1 MNKKIS
7 TRTAYGEALA
17 EIGSDSRIFVLDAD
31 LQCCTRTE
39 KFGALYPERSRNVG
53 IAEANMVGIAAGM
66 AACGKIVFV
75 NSFAMFT
82 AGRAFE
88 QIRNSLAYPHLNVKV
103 IGTHAG
109 VSVGKDGATH
119 QCLED
124 LAAMRS
130 IPGMVVLSP
139 CDANETRLMTKAM
152 AAYDGPCFMRLGRL
166 DVEECTNFVPG
177 YRFEWGKATELYE
190 GTDVTIIAT
199 GLMVQESLKAR
210 ELLAQEGIS
219 AAVLDMHTIKPLD
232 REAPGLLSGCFS
244 ILRYYHESFLPLQK
258 YKLPLSPLQSY
269 IWLLPMY
276 RKGTAK
282 ARNSKLLFRPR
293 HFPRRTG
300 Q

>member
-17 EIGSDSRIFVLDAD
+17 EIGSDPRIFVLDAD

-177 YRFEWGKATELYE
+177 YRFE
-190 GTDVTIIAT
+190 
-199 GLMVQESLKAR
+199 
-210 ELLAQEGIS
+210 
-219 AAVLDMHTIKPLD
+219 
-232 REAPGLLSGCFS
+232 
-244 ILRYYHESFLPLQK
+244 
-258 YKLPLSPLQSY
+258 
-269 IWLLPMY
+269 
-276 RKGTAK
+276 
-282 ARNSKLLFRPR
+282 
-293 HFPRRTG
+293 
-300 Q
+300 

>member
-1 MNKKIS
+1 MLHPD
-7 TRTAYGEALA
+7 GEVRCAV
-17 EIGSDSRIFVLDAD
+17 SRAV
-31 LQCCTRTE
+31 
-39 KFGALYPERSRNVG
+39 RNVG

-219 AAVLDMHTIKPLD
+219 AAVLDMHTIKRWTARRSSRQRRRPAASS
-232 REAPGLLSGCFS
+232 RRRRPTFSAASAAPWPRWSRRPARYRCFA
-244 ILRYYHESFLPLQK
+244 
-258 YKLPLSPLQSY
+258 
-269 IWLLPMY
+269 W
-276 RKGTAK
+276 A
-282 ARNSKLLFRPR
+282 
-293 HFPRRTG
+293 
-300 Q
+300 